1 MPDLRPL
8 RIPTAGGTAYAVRFE
23 PLARVPELA
32 ERAGLDPGPAL
43 VITDEHVA
51 DLHLGELMEA
61 FGARG
66 WRPRP
71 LVVAPGEASKSLDT
85 YSLVMD
91 WALGVGITRQTP
103 VFALGGGVVGDL
115 AGFAAA
121 TLLRGVPLVQIPTTV
136 VAQVDSALGGKT
148 GINHP
153 AGKNLIGAFY
163 PPRLVVSDWGLLRT
177 LFRSEVRAG
186 CAEIVKHALV
196 ADRPLATRLQQDLGA
211 LMGLRDPIAPE
222 LLRDAAAVKAGIV
235 SGDEREAGRRALLN
249 FGHTFGHAIEKVAG
263 YGRILHGE
271 AVAVGMRAALHL
283 SSSLQA
289 GEPLGAEADLPAPFA
304 EADALVRELRIRATL
319 DGLDTPELMAAMQSD
334 KKRAASGLRFVV
346 LDAIGEGRVA
356 DGVPSEMVEAAWAF
370 ARRVGA
376 SG

>member
-1 MPDLRPL
+1 M
-8 RIPTAGGTAYAVRFE
+8 AK
-23 PLARVPELA
+23 VPELA

-43 VITDEHVA
+43 VVTDEHVA

-61 FGARG
+61 FGARS
-66 WRPRP
+66 WKPRP
-71 LVVAPGEASKSLDT
+71 LVVAPGEASKSMDT

-121 TLLRGVPLVQIPTTV
+121 TLLRGLPLVQIPTTV

-148 GINHP
+148 GINHGV
-153 AGKNLIGAFY
+153 GKNLIGAFY

-186 CAEIVKHALV
+186 CAEIIKHGLV
-196 ADRPLATRLQQDLGA
+196 ADRPLATRLQRDLGS

-222 LLRDAAAVKAGIV
+222 LLRDAAAVKATIV

-271 AVAVGMRAALHL
+271 AVALGMRAALHL
-283 SSSLQA
+283 SASLKA
-289 GEPLGAEADLPAPFA
+289 GSPLAPEADLPAPFA
-304 EADALVRELRIRATL
+304 EADALVRDLRIRTTL
-319 DGLDTPELMAAMQSD
+319 DGLETPELMVAMQSD
-334 KKRAASGLRFVV
+334 KKRAAAGLRFIV
-346 LDAIGEGRVA
+346 LDDIGAGRVA
-356 DGVPSEMVEAAWAF
+356 DGVPVEMVEAAWAY

-376 SG
+376 GG